1 MNQPMPQL
9 GAPDAE
15 LKNSPIIDEAEYD
28 EHAAGPALEL
38 EEGACYFN
46 GEAFPIGA
54 CILSGSEVLECSG
67 RGVWVSKGE
76 KPRG

>member
-1 MNQPMPQL
+1 MNKPLPQL
-9 GAPDAE
+9 GAPDPE
-15 LKNSPIIDEAEYD
+15 LNNSPIIDDAEYD
-28 EHAAGPALEL
+28 EHATGPDLEF

-46 GEAFPIGA
+46 GQSFPIGA

-76 KPRG
+76 KRPG